1 MTFKKF
7 IAVFLISAASFTG
20 GAWVYGKYTH
30 GDLLSAKAPV
40 ASSIFKTAEFSEGAS
55 VSPMTDF
62 ENAAARA
69 SPAVVHIKVLKRT
82 ADRSFGFGDMSSNDG
97 GNGNEAQQ
105 VASGS
110 GVIVS
115 AAGYIVTN
123 NHVVENADELLVTL
137 NDKKDYK
144 ATGILYQ

>member
-30 GDLLSAKAPV
+30 QDLLAADIPG
-40 ASSIFKTAEFSEGAS
+40 SSSVFKTAKFSGSDAAT
-55 VSPMTDF
+55 PMTDF
-62 ENAAARA
+62 ENAAAKA
-69 SPAVVHIKVLKRT
+69 SPAVVHIKVLKRGGNQI
-82 ADRSFGFGDMSSNDG
+82 DIFGGMSSNDNG
-97 GNGNEAQQ
+97 GEAQQ

-115 AAGYIVTN
+115 PNGYVATN
-123 NHVVENADELLVTL
+123 NHVV
-137 NDKKDYK
+137 
-144 ATGILYQ
+144 